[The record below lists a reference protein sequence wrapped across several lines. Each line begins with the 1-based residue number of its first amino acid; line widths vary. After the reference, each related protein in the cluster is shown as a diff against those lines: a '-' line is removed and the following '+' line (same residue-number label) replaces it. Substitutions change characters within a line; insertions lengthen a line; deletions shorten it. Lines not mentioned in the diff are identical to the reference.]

1 MPSLVMRAPG
11 GSLLAQTNRLI
22 VWRQEQYGTE
32 LGVPWGMSESEYNLR
47 DAEETYQYSSF
58 GVPDIGYKRGLSEN
72 TVIAP
77 YASGL
82 AAMIDP
88 AAVVRNYDRMTGLGA
103 RGFYGWYEALDY
115 TRARLLEGAEFVI
128 IRAYMAHHQAMT
140 LVAIA
145 NALSDGAMRARFHAE
160 PMIQAVELLLQERV
174 PRDVAVARPPP
185 ERTKEI
191 AVGTAIAPELQRRYT
206 SAHSRTPR
214 THLLSNGR
222 YSVMLTAA
230 GSGYSRW
237 GDVAITRWR
246 EDVTCD
252 GWGSYIFLRDVS
264 SGETWS
270 AGYQPSVVEPD
281 GYEVTFSED
290 RAEIIRHDTT
300 VTTSLEVIVSPE
312 DDAEVRRVS
321 IANHG
326 ARSREIEVTSY
337 VELALTRQADDL
349 AHPAFA
355 KLFVETEFAAHLG
368 AILAT
373 RRQRSAADPSV
384 WAAHLA
390 VVEGA
395 SSAEIQF
402 ETDRAR
408 FLGRGQTLRAPA
420 AVVDSWPLSNTTGPV
435 LDPIMSVRRRV
446 TIPPGATARIAFWT
460 VVASSRQDVIDLAD
474 KHHDPMAFERAATL
488 ARTQSQ
494 MQIRHLGIDLN
505 EARLFQRLAN
515 RVLYS
520 DPTLRAPAEV
530 LTRAGRKV
538 STLWAEGISG
548 DLPIVLVR
556 IDREDDLELVRL
568 LLRAHEYWR
577 LKKLAVD
584 LVIVN
589 ERPASYAQETQTAL
603 DALVRMNQ
611 SMPRATGD
619 VASGAVFVLR
629 ADMVSTEVLR
639 LLQAAARAV
648 LRGDRGTLAEQL
660 KPERQVRPSLPP
672 PPRLARPAPETA
684 AHMANPP
691 MEFFNGLGGFIN
703 EGREYLTVLEHAA
716 RTPAPWINV
725 VANPGFGF
733 QASTEG
739 SGFTW
744 SVNSQQNQLT
754 PWSNDAVGDPP
765 GEAIYLR
772 DEETGQLWGPTALP
786 IREKTTAY
794 SSAHGQGYSRFTHAS
809 NGIAL
814 ELVQFVPVADP
825 VKISRLKI
833 TNRSGRKRRISV
845 TGYVEWV
852 LGASRSATAPF
863 VVTEIDPAT
872 GALFATNRWN
882 DQFGERVAFF
892 DISGRQTGWTG
903 DRTEFV
909 GRDGALDRPLGL
921 APGTSLSN
929 RVGAGLDP
937 CGALQT
943 EVRLDVDATTEI
955 VFFLGQAATGQEAEE
970 LIGKY
975 RVANLDD
982 VFGEVTRQWD
992 TVLGTV
998 QVKTP
1003 DRALDVL
1010 LNRWLPY
1017 QTLACRVWAR
1027 TGFYQA
1033 SGAFG
1038 FRDQL
1043 QDVMA
1048 LCVSRPDLAREHLLR
1063 AAARQF
1069 PEGDVQHWWLPESG
1083 RGIRTRVSDDRG
1095 WLVYVA
1101 AHYVEVTGDLA
1112 VLDEMVPF
1120 LEGPVLREGER
1131 DAFFQPSISG
1141 REASLFDHCALAL
1154 DKSMATGVHGLP
1166 LMGTGDWNDGMDM
1179 VGGGGKGE
1187 SVWLGWFLYSA
1198 LTSFATLAERHRYP
1212 ERALDWRKHAAVLKD
1227 SLEQQGWDGDWYR
1240 RAYFDDGTPLG
1251 SVANSA
1257 CRIDSIAQSWAV
1269 ISGAAEPARAA
1280 RAMAAVDKFLVQR
1293 EQDQPNQ

>member
-1 MPSLVMRAPG
+1 MPWAALMAGCDFADAEIGLIDVMPTLAALPAHCEAVLLLLAARGEQSAANEGLVAFTDALERSICAGRLAAHRLTTLADRAKSMAMSMEFGFLFDPDRQLLSIGYRPADGSLDSNFYDLLASEARLASFFAIAKGDVPAKHWFRLGRTLTPIHGRSGLISWSGSMFEYLMPSLVMRAPG

-22 VWRQEQYGTE
+22 VWRQEQYGAE

-58 GVPDIGYKRGLSEN
+58 GVPDIGYKRGLSES

-88 AAVVRNYDRMTGLGA
+88 AAVVRNYERMTGLGA

-115 TRARLLEGAEFVI
+115 TRARLPEGAEFVI

-185 ERTKEI
+185 EQTKEI
-191 AVGTAIAPELQRRYT
+191 AVSANIAPEVQRHYT

-252 GWGSYIFLRDVS
+252 GWGSYIFLRDVL
-264 SGETWS
+264 SGEAWS

-300 VTTSLEVIVSPE
+300 VTTSMEVIVSPE

-321 IANHG
+321 ITNHG

-373 RRQRSAADPSV
+373 RRRRSSADPSV

-390 VVEGA
+390 VVEGE

-446 TIPPGATARIAFWT
+446 TIPPGATARVAFWT
-460 VVASSRQDVIDLAD
+460 VVAASRQDVIDLAD

-494 MQIRHLGIDLN
+494 MQIRHLGIDLI

-520 DPTLRAPAEV
+520 DPTLRAPIDV

-611 SMPRATGD
+611 SMPRATGVD
-619 VASGAVFVLR
+619 AGGAVFVLR
-629 ADMVSTEVLR
+629 ADIVSPEVLG

-648 LRGDRGTLAEQL
+648 LRGNRGTLADQL
-660 KPERQVRPSLPP
+660 RPERQIRPSRAPT
-672 PPRLARPAPETA
+672 PRLARPAPEAET
-684 AHMANPP
+684 H
-691 MEFFNGLGGFIN
+691 
-703 EGREYLTVLEHAA
+703 TVE
-716 RTPAPWINV
+716 
-725 VANPGFGF
+725 
-733 QASTEG
+733 
-739 SGFTW
+739 
-744 SVNSQQNQLT
+744 
-754 PWSNDAVGDPP
+754 
-765 GEAIYLR
+765 
-772 DEETGQLWGPTALP
+772 
-786 IREKTTAY
+786 
-794 SSAHGQGYSRFTHAS
+794 SAD
-809 NGIAL
+809 GIL
-814 ELVQFVPVADP
+814 Q
-825 VKISRLKI
+825 
-833 TNRSGRKRRISV
+833 RSGRLHQRRPGISDHPRTRRAHAGAV
-845 TGYVEWV
+845 DQCRRQSRFWLSGIDRGQRLYMVGEQPAEPAHAVVERRRWRPARRSDLSARRGDRPAMGAHRTSDPREDHRV
-852 LGASRSATAPF
+852 LG
-863 VVTEIDPAT
+863 
-872 GALFATNRWN
+872 G
-882 DQFGERVAFF
+882 
-892 DISGRQTGWTG
+892 
-903 DRTEFV
+903 
-909 GRDGALDRPLGL
+909 
-921 APGTSLSN
+921 
-929 RVGAGLDP
+929 
-937 CGALQT
+937 
-943 EVRLDVDATTEI
+943 
-955 VFFLGQAATGQEAEE
+955 
-970 LIGKY
+970 
-975 RVANLDD
+975 
-982 VFGEVTRQWD
+982 
-992 TVLGTV
+992 
-998 QVKTP
+998 
-1003 DRALDVL
+1003 
-1010 LNRWLPY
+1010 
-1017 QTLACRVWAR
+1017 AR
-1027 TGFYQA
+1027 TGIQP
-1033 SGAFG
+1033 
-1038 FRDQL
+1038 L
-1043 QDVMA
+1043 
-1048 LCVSRPDLAREHLLR
+1048 H
-1063 AAARQF
+1063 
-1069 PEGDVQHWWLPESG
+1069 
-1083 RGIRTRVSDDRG
+1083 
-1095 WLVYVA
+1095 
-1101 AHYVEVTGDLA
+1101 AHI
-1112 VLDEMVPF
+1112 
-1120 LEGPVLREGER
+1120 ER
-1131 DAFFQPSISG
+1131 D
-1141 REASLFDHCALAL
+1141 
-1154 DKSMATGVHGLP
+1154 
-1166 LMGTGDWNDGMDM
+1166 
-1179 VGGGGKGE
+1179 
-1187 SVWLGWFLYSA
+1187 
-1198 LTSFATLAERHRYP
+1198 
-1212 ERALDWRKHAAVLKD
+1212 RA
-1227 SLEQQGWDGDWYR
+1227 
-1240 RAYFDDGTPLG
+1240 
-1251 SVANSA
+1251 
-1257 CRIDSIAQSWAV
+1257 
-1269 ISGAAEPARAA
+1269 
-1280 RAMAAVDKFLVQR
+1280 
-1293 EQDQPNQ
+1293 